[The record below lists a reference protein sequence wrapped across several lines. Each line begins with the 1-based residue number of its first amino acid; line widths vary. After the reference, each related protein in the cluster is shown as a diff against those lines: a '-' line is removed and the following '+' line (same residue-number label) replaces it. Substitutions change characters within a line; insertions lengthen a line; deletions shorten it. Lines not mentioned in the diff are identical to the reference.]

1 MQKLKNIYHF
11 LASWFWT
18 ILYGYPV
25 RNLKVVFVT
34 GTDGKTTTANLIYHI
49 LREEGIKTGLIG
61 STGAYIGNK
70 EIDTGLHTTTPANR
84 SLQKMLKDLVQFNCE
99 YVVIE
104 YTAHGIDQNRI
115 VGARAKLSVFTNI
128 TSEHLDYF
136 GTMDHYIEAKAKLI
150 PLSEVSLFNRD
161 DDFTK
166 TLVTIARRL
175 SSIYKQFGKDDIKDV
190 HLLNKYTSKFPGEYN
205 LENAAAALLACR
217 VLGIDERRTIQHLN
231 SATTPAGRFEKIVS
245 NQGVNVII
253 DFAHTPN
260 SLSKLLKT
268 NVRGNKIVVFG
279 CAGLRDAKKRP
290 VMGSIAAQS
299 CAFTVITAE
308 DPRTEIL
315 EAICEDI
322 ATGCRQAGAKEGEDY
337 FVIYDRSEAI
347 EFALRKLAKPGDY
360 VFITGKGH
368 EKSLCLGTTEYPW
381 SDQEAVKLIIRNHK
395 L

>member
-1 MQKLKNIYHF
+1 
-11 LASWFWT
+11 
-18 ILYGYPV
+18 
-25 RNLKVVFVT
+25 
-34 GTDGKTTTANLIYHI
+34 
-49 LREEGIKTGLIG
+49 
-61 STGAYIGNK
+61 
-70 EIDTGLHTTTPANR
+70 
-84 SLQKMLKDLVQFNCE
+84 
-99 YVVIE
+99 
-104 YTAHGIDQNRI
+104 
-115 VGARAKLSVFTNI
+115 
-128 TSEHLDYF
+128 
-136 GTMDHYIEAKAKLI
+136 
-150 PLSEVSLFNRD
+150 
-161 DDFTK
+161 
-166 TLVTIARRL
+166 
-175 SSIYKQFGKDDIKDV
+175 
-190 HLLNKYTSKFPGEYN
+190 
-205 LENAAAALLACR
+205 
-217 VLGIDERRTIQHLN
+217 
-231 SATTPAGRFEKIVS
+231 
-245 NQGVNVII
+245 
-253 DFAHTPN
+253 
-260 SLSKLLKT
+260 LKT